1 MIRKRVPRRD
11 DRVIVELVKREL
23 FPYTRRA
30 IPGVRWDP
38 LDIRRRLDRNV
49 TFVAAPRRSETA
61 GFISLKPFG
70 QVMALDMLAVERNR
84 QGQGW
89 GSRLMEEAERYARSK
104 GCLAM
109 RLLVDEANGRAIGF
123 YVRHGYGLENYI
135 PALKCYVMSKRL

>member
-11 DRVIVELVKREL
+11 DRIIVDLVKREL
-23 FPYTRRA
+23 FPYTRRS
-30 IPGVRWDP
+30 IPDYQWDP

-70 QVMALDMLAVERNR
+70 QVMAIDMLAVDRSR

-89 GSRLMEEAERYARSK
+89 GSRLMEEAERYARGK
-104 GCLAM
+104 GCLLM
-109 RLLVDEANGRAIGF
+109 RLLVDETNGRAIGF
-123 YVRHGYGLENYI
+123 YIRHGYTLERYI